1 MRTEKKR
8 PPSGPRKRPAAAEPR
23 TTTAA
28 LQARLEEQLRF
39 EALLSDLSARFVIV
53 EPGELDR
60 EIEAAQR
67 RICEALGLDRS
78 TLGLFSGP
86 EETPIFTHSWAT
98 AGLEPNPLVPID
110 RLFPWVVQEVRKG
123 RMVRFTSIEELPAE
137 AAVDKE
143 TLLRLGPK
151 SNLTIPLTVSGRVL
165 GGLSFGMLREERTW
179 PEELVGRLRLVAQIF
194 AGALEHRRIE
204 GILRESEA
212 KLALATESAGVGI
225 WAYDRQDQRFWTTPT
240 NRTIFGLPGEGPVPL
255 DTLLGLIHPDD
266 RESVATALR
275 EALEASH
282 QVSVEYRIVRP
293 DDGTARWIF
302 SLGGAHGA
310 PSDRGHRVTGVSMD
324 ITSRKL
330 AEEEAT
336 RATREFR
343 TMFDLSAMG
352 MAQVDPST
360 DRFLRV
366 NQKFIEITGYTED
379 ELRELT
385 FKDITFPGDPP
396 NDPVAYAKVL
406 AGEAKD
412 WSVEK
417 RYRRKDGTA
426 RWVIVRGSAVHDG
439 DGRPILSMAAIADIT
454 DRREAEEALRES
466 EMKYRA
472 LYESLR
478 DAYVR
483 VDMEGHLL
491 EWNKA
496 YSEMLGYSDREMAAL
511 TYQQITPD
519 RWREAEAEIISKQV
533 LARGY
538 SDVYE
543 KEYRGKDGTVFPV
556 ELRTFLLRN
565 GSGRP
570 SGMWAIVRDLSERR
584 RIEEEAQALRD
595 ALAHVTRVATLG
607 ELTASL
613 AHELNQPLSA
623 IQSNAQTAQRLLE
636 RGGVASGELTDILQ
650 DIVADNRRASDM
662 IRHLRAALKKGKAE
676 SELLDA
682 GDLIREVTA
691 LVLPDILK
699 RDATLFLDL
708 ASDVPPVRGDK
719 IQLQQVLLNL
729 MVNAL
734 EAMGDSEGGY
744 LKVRC
749 RAHEPGEVRLSVE
762 DSGPGIPE
770 DKARGHL
777 RALLHHQARGTRDGP
792 RHLPEHRPEPRGK
805 AVGRERAQGRRRF
818 SLRPARRPRRGLTP
832 HLARI
837 HPSPGTKVP

>member
-1 MRTEKKR
+1 VAPAKSR
-8 PPSGPRKRPAAAEPR
+8 PPSAPDRSPAPAKKRTPQATFR
-23 TTTAA
+23 
-28 LQARLEEQLRF
+28 ARLEEQLRF
-39 EALLSDLSARFVIV
+39 EALLSDLSARFVNV
-53 EPGELDR
+53 EPSELDR
-60 EIEAAQR
+60 EIEAAQGK
-67 RICEALGLDRS
+67 ICRALGIDRS
-78 TLGLFSGP
+78 TLGLFIGP
-86 EETPIFTHSWAT
+86 EDTPFFTHSWAT
-98 AGLEPNPLVPID
+98 GGFEPDPVVPLDSVY
-110 RLFPWVVQEVRKG
+110 PWIVSEIKRG
-123 RMVRFTSIEELPAE
+123 NTVRFTSIDDLPAE

-143 TLLRLGPK
+143 TLRRLGPK
-151 SNLTIPLTVSGRVL
+151 SNLTFPLKVSGRVL
-165 GGLSFGMLREERTW
+165 GGLSFGMLREERAW

-194 AGALEHRRIE
+194 SGALEHRRIE

-225 WAYDRQDQRFWTTPT
+225 WAYDHEQGQFWTTPT
-240 NRTIFGLPGEGPVPL
+240 NRAIFGLPGEGPLPL
-255 DTLLGLIHPDD
+255 AVFLGLIHPAD
-266 RESVATALR
+266 RERVVAAIQ
-275 EALEASH
+275 EALEAPN
-282 QVSVEYRIVRP
+282 QVSQEYRIVRP
-293 DDGTARWIF
+293 DDGMGRWIF
-302 SLGGAHGA
+302 SRGGAHGA
-310 PSDRGHRVTGVSMD
+310 PTEKGARLTGVSMD
-324 ITSRKL
+324 ITGRKL
-330 AEEEAT
+330 AEEEAARVT
-336 RATREFR
+336 QEFR

-366 NQKFIEITGYTED
+366 NQKFSEITGYTEE

-396 NDPVAYAKVL
+396 NDPVGYAKVL

-439 DGRPILSMAAIADIT
+439 DGRAILSMAAIADIT
-454 DRREAEEALRES
+454 DRREAEVALRES
-466 EMKYRA
+466 ESKYRA

-483 VDMEGHLL
+483 VDLEGHLL
-491 EWNKA
+491 EWNRA
-496 YSEMLGYSDREMAAL
+496 YGEMLGYSDGEMASL
-511 TYQQITPD
+511 TYQEITPD
-519 RWREAEAEIISKQV
+519 RWRKAEAEIISQQV
-533 LARGY
+533 LTRGY

-556 ELRTFLLRN
+556 ELRTFLLRD
-565 GSGRP
+565 GSGQP

-584 RIEEEAQALRD
+584 RAEEEAQALRD
-595 ALAHVTRVATLG
+595 ALTHVTRVATLG

-676 SELLDA
+676 TEHLNV

-699 RDATLFLDL
+699 RDATLLLDL
-708 ASDVPPVRGDK
+708 PSDVPPVRGDK

-729 MVNAL
+729 MINAL

-749 RAHEPGEVRLSVE
+749 RAHEPGGVRVSVE

-770 DKARGHL
+770 GKLEGIFEPFYTTKPEGLGMGLTICRSIARSHG
-777 RALLHHQARGTRDGP
+777 
-792 RHLPEHRPEPRGK
+792 GK
-805 AVGRERAQGRRRF
+805 LWAE
-818 SLRPARRPRRGLTP
+818 SRPRSGAVF
-832 HLARI
+832 HLAL
-837 HPSPGTKVP
+837 PAAPAED